1 MLIITRHIWRNIIE
15 NKSRSLLIVFSLMMA
30 TLVMYLN
37 LTVCD
42 DLLTQYEAVL
52 RGSYQDLDI
61 HVSKS
66 LNEGDTDISFR
77 LDDLELSGIQAV
89 GCIGLSRELG
99 VYPYKDYQI
108 NVYLYGG
115 DLTLLQEKNLVVL
128 KETTASYLEPGHVT
142 VSKNASE
149 YYGLSLGDEF
159 ILQTNEGEK
168 LLTVGAIAEIKGMYL
183 QESGRIMMFTSDK
196 SVQEGNSIY
205 AAYIDLQDSADLDSS
220 IERLMEDNRGFSA
233 LKLVDNRSVQA
244 SLSTMRQMLLYI
256 LVGVS
261 IIALYINKCIV
272 KIVLAKRFSV
282 VGTLRSVGA
291 SKRFMHAVL
300 IAENVMYSLLGG
312 FLGILAGIAL
322 RKPVLSMMS
331 AYAGRADALNIRY
344 KPNVRYI
351 VISVLFTV
359 LLQFLVA
366 VFEIAKSSR
375 SSIKDMMFNNISTGY
390 RLSKKTTA
398 AGFCLIILSIALF
411 AINRQYRFVPA
422 VLCFFTSIM
431 GFVCL
436 IPLLIM
442 GISKTLETICRGI
455 NLPTAQLAGKNLK
468 SSKSI
473 IASVTLITTVLSV
486 MMTIILL
493 VYSINS
499 VFTGIKTTF
508 TGDIQLQGL
517 RYPAKEYR
525 ELEQLQGVGAVDYI
539 YYSFH
544 DVTLNDETVNIGIF
558 GFDKEQNGITDLSGK
573 ISRLSEG
580 EALID
585 EYYGMRHDIG
595 LGDNITVSNQKLGA
609 LELTVV
615 GFVDAGSFIST
626 RNALVISKE
635 QYINAISPIP
645 CAISVK
651 SDYDDVA
658 LLKKELTEKLIG
670 TGIGIQ
676 TIDEFLASNKSE
688 IDSILLLVAV
698 IIFMAVLLGIMGI
711 VSNQLIG
718 FLQRKK
724 ELAIYYSVAMSRMQL
739 VKTFL
744 FELLY
749 TFLSGCLL
757 GALLGVWLSGVLEQ
771 ILYSIGEYIKIQVN
785 IPLIVAAA
793 FGMFVMILIANLF
806 LLRKLSGLNI
816 VNEIKCE

>member
-15 NKSRSLLIVFSLMMA
+15 NKSRSLLIVASLMMA

-66 LNEGDTDISFR
+66 GKDGDRDMNFR
-77 LDDLELSGIQAV
+77 LSDLNLSGISAKDCV
-89 GCIGLSRELG
+89 GLSRELG
-99 VYPYKDYQI
+99 LYSYKNYQI
-108 NVYLYGG
+108 NAYLYGG

-128 KETTASYLEPGHVT
+128 LEKTDNYLDSGHVT
-142 VSKNASE
+142 ISKNASE
-149 YYGLSLGDEF
+149 YYGLSLGDKF
-159 ILQTNEGEK
+159 VLQTEAGEK
-168 LLTVGAIAEIKGMYL
+168 ALTVGAIAEIKGMYL
-183 QESGRIMMFTSDK
+183 QESGRIMMFTCDK
-196 SVQEGNSIY
+196 SVQDGNYVY
-205 AAYIDLQDSADLDSS
+205 AAYIDLSDTADLDSS
-220 IERLMEDNRGFSA
+220 IERLMADNQGFTA

-244 SLSTMRQMLLYI
+244 SLSTMQQMLLYI

-282 VGTLRSVGA
+282 VGTLRSIGA
-291 SKRFMHAVL
+291 SKRFMHAIL
-300 IAENVMYSLLGG
+300 LAENGMYSLLGG
-312 FLGILAGIAL
+312 FLGVAAGIAL
-322 RKPVLSMMS
+322 RRPVLSMMS
-331 AYAGRADALNIRY
+331 AYGSRADALNIRY
-344 KPNVRYI
+344 KPSVRYI

-366 VFEIAKSSR
+366 AFEIARSSR
-375 SSIKDMMFNNISTGY
+375 SSIKEIMFNNISTGY
-390 RLSKKTTA
+390 RLSKKMTIAGLCFITA
-398 AGFCLIILSIALF
+398 SIVLYMVNKQFCFI
-411 AINRQYRFVPA
+411 PA
-422 VLCFFTSIM
+422 VLCFFTSIV

-436 IPLLIM
+436 IPFIIA
-442 GISKTLETICRGI
+442 GISKTLEAICRGI
-455 NLPTAQLAGKNLK
+455 KWPTAQLAGKNLK

-486 MMTIILL
+486 MMTILL
-493 VYSINS
+493 LGYSINS
-499 VFTGIKTTF
+499 VFTNIKTTF
-508 TGDIQLQGL
+508 TGDIQLQGV
-517 RYPAKEYR
+517 RYPAGEYSA
-525 ELEQLQGVGAVDYI
+525 LENMQGVEAVDYI

-544 DVTLNDETVNIGIF
+544 DAALNGETVNMGIF
-558 GFDKEQNGITDLSGK
+558 GFDREMNGIKDLSGK
-573 ISRLSEG
+573 ISNLSEG

-585 EYYGMRHDIG
+585 EYYGMRHGIG
-595 LGDNITVSNQKLGA
+595 LGDHITISNKDIGDLQ
-609 LELTVV
+609 LTVV
-615 GFVDAGSFIST
+615 GFVDSGSFIST
-626 RNALVISKE
+626 RNALAISKE
-635 QYINAISPIP
+635 QYISTISPIP
-645 CAISVK
+645 CTISIK
-651 SDYDDVA
+651 SNYDDVSR
-658 LLKKELTEKLIG
+658 LKKELTEKLIG

-698 IIFMAVLLGIMGI
+698 IILMAVLLGIMGI

-718 FLQRKK
+718 FLQRRK

-739 VKTFL
+739 VKTFV

-757 GALLGVWLSGVLEQ
+757 GALLGAWLSGVLEQ

-785 IPLIVAAA
+785 VPLIAAA
-793 FGMFVMILIANLF
+793 ACGMFVIILLANLF
-806 LLRKLSGLNI
+806 LIKKLSGLHV